1 MRTRSWIGLCA
12 GTYLFCGTGLHAEEP
27 DARVVRGEALYHQHC
42 GACHGVSAD
51 GKGAVAT
58 FLNPKPPDLT
68 RIAARRSGVF
78 PDVEIQRIIDG
89 RDPRA
94 AHGPRDMPVW
104 GYRFREG
111 QESAVAGDATARG
124 TIQLLVAFLKSLQ
137 VVEPAD

>member
-1 MRTRSWIGLCA
+1 MRLQVWISLGAVTFLFS
-12 GTYLFCGTGLHAEEP
+12 GTTLHAEEP

-42 GACHGVSAD
+42 GACHGTSAD

-58 FLNPKPPDLT
+58 FLDPKPPDLT

-104 GYRFREG
+104 GYRFRAG
-111 QESAVAGDATARG
+111 QETAVAGDATARG
-124 TIQLLVAFLKSLQ
+124 KIQLLVSFLKSLQ